1 MCGLSQ
7 IFGRGQNMLAIIKR
21 CLSADFNV
29 TFLTA
34 ATDSDHKEDLT
45 TLGVDVHSVA
55 LNCSSFNSQ
64 IAHIKPDVVIFD
76 RYMTEEQ
83 FSWRVKEACPNALR
97 VLNTERFAQPAS
109 GKARS
114 GKTGQ

>member
-1 MCGLSQ
+1 MLNVAVIGYVWPEPNSSAA
-7 IFGRGQNMLAIIKR
+7 GQNMLAIIKR

-55 LNCSSFNSQ
+55 LNCSSL
-64 IAHIKPDVVIFD
+64 
-76 RYMTEEQ
+76 RQ
-83 FSWRVKEACPNALR
+83 FAI
-97 VLNTERFAQPAS
+97 
-109 GKARS
+109 
-114 GKTGQ
+114 